1 MAAYTI
7 ETWLK
12 GMVDF
17 DVPAAT
23 IMAILFNNEVM
34 QGAPMS
40 DTTQKQ
46 RDLCLA
52 DLLMWLSS
60 SSTSSSGEYIS
71 DGGWQHQKA
80 NKVVVDRASLV
91 ARARELYKK
100 WNSEKA
106 ESVIG
111 GKITIKSIY

>member
-7 ETWLK
+7 EQWLK

-17 DVPAAT
+17 NVPESA
-23 IMAILFNNEVM
+23 IKAILFNNNVTE
-34 QGAPMS
+34 GISAS
-40 DTTQKQ
+40 KATEKE

-60 SSTSSSGEYIS
+60 SSTVTSGEVVS
-71 DGGWQHQKA
+71 DGGWQHQQS
-80 NKVVVDRASLV
+80 NKNVFNRAGLV
-91 ARARELYKK
+91 AKARALYLK

-106 ESVIG
+106 ETAAGV
-111 GKITIKSIY
+111 KINLKSLY

>member
-7 ETWLK
+7 EQWLV

-17 DVPAAT
+17 NVPEAT
-23 IMAILFNNEVM
+23 IKAILFNNKVTE
-34 QGAPMS
+34 GTSAS
-40 DTTQKQ
+40 DVDERE

-52 DLLMWLSS
+52 DLLVWLSS
-60 SSTSSSGEYIS
+60 SSTATSGEYIS

-80 NKVVVDRASLV
+80 NKVVVDRAGLID
-91 ARARELYKK
+91 RARDLYKK

-106 ESVIG
+106 NSVVG
-111 GKITIKSIY
+111 GKITIKPIY

>member
-7 ETWLK
+7 EQWLV

-17 DVPAAT
+17 NVPEAA
-23 IMAILFNNEVM
+23 IKAILFNNKVTDGTPVSNVAERE
-34 QGAPMS
+34 
-40 DTTQKQ
+40 

-60 SSTSSSGEYIS
+60 SSTATSGEYIS

-80 NKVVVDRASLV
+80 NKIVVDRAGLMS
-91 ARARELYKK
+91 RAKALYRK

-106 ESVIG
+106 ESVVG
-111 GKITIKSIY
+111 SKITIKPMY

>member
-7 ETWLK
+7 EQWLV

-17 DVPAAT
+17 NVPEAT
-23 IMAILFNNEVM
+23 IKAILFNNEVTE
-34 QGAPMS
+34 GVSAS
-40 DTTQKQ
+40 NVDERE

-60 SSTSSSGEYIS
+60 SSTATSGEYIS

-80 NKVVVDRASLV
+80 NKVVVDRAGLIS
-91 ARARELYKK
+91 RAKELYKK

-106 ESVIG
+106 DSVVG
-111 GKITIKSIY
+111 SKITIKPIY

>member
-17 DVPAAT
+17 DVPSAT
-23 IMAILFNNEVM
+23 IMAILFNNQVF
-34 QGAPMS
+34 QGTPVSNTSEM
-40 DTTQKQ
+40 Q

-60 SSTSSSGEYIS
+60 SSTASSGEYIS
-71 DGGWQHQKA
+71 DNGWSHQKS
-80 NKVVVDRASLV
+80 NKQVVDRAGLIR
-91 ARARELYKK
+91 RAQELYAK
-100 WNSEKA
+100 WKSDKA
-106 ESVIG
+106 NTAVG
-111 GKITIKSIY
+111 TKITFKPIY

>member
-7 ETWLK
+7 EQWLV

-17 DVPAAT
+17 NVPEAT
-23 IMAILFNNEVM
+23 IKAILFNNKVTDGTPVSNVAEM
-34 QGAPMS
+34 
-40 DTTQKQ
+40 K

-60 SSTSSSGEYIS
+60 SSTATSGEYIS

-91 ARARELYKK
+91 ARARELYRK
-100 WNSEKA
+100 WSSEKA

>member
-7 ETWLK
+7 EQWLV

-17 DVPAAT
+17 NVPEAT
-23 IMAILFNNEVM
+23 IKAILFNNKVTDGTPVSNVAERE
-34 QGAPMS
+34 
-40 DTTQKQ
+40 

-60 SSTSSSGEYIS
+60 SSTATSGEYIS

-80 NKVVVDRASLV
+80 NKVVVDRAGLI
-91 ARARELYKK
+91 ARAKALYAK

-106 ESVIG
+106 DTVIG
-111 GKITIKSIY
+111 SKITIKPIY

>member
-1 MAAYTI
+1 M
-7 ETWLK
+7 
-12 GMVDF
+12 
-17 DVPAAT
+17 
-23 IMAILFNNEVM
+23 
-34 QGAPMS
+34 
-40 DTTQKQ
+40 
-46 RDLCLA
+46 
-52 DLLMWLSS
+52 LLYPLSLLLVLPLLGGCGGNKLVLNVYNW
-60 SSTSSSGEYIS
+60 GEYIS

>member
-7 ETWLK
+7 EQWLV

-17 DVPAAT
+17 NVPEAT
-23 IMAILFNNEVM
+23 IKAILFNNGVTE
-34 QGAPMS
+34 GTSAS
-40 DTTQKQ
+40 DADERE

-60 SSTSSSGEYIS
+60 SSTATSGEYIS

-80 NKVVVDRASLV
+80 NKVVVDRAGLI
-91 ARARELYKK
+91 ARAKVLYAK

-106 ESVIG
+106 DTAIG
-111 GKITIKSIY
+111 SKITFKPIY

>member
-7 ETWLK
+7 EQWLIGK
-12 GMVDF
+12 VDF
-17 DVPAAT
+17 NVPEAA
-23 IMAILFNNEVM
+23 IKAILFDNQVSEGVS
-34 QGAPMS
+34 AA
-40 DTTQKQ
+40 DVDERE

-60 SSTSSSGEYIS
+60 SSTATSGEYIS